1 MADTQEL
8 TERMFALSRAYRKVA
23 GDVLD
28 RGHMLRQLGQID
40 DAAFASVKTAYRR
53 IIVSASDML
62 TDLDDALAAQLD
74 VPLKSVEAATSR
86 LKAAQSRIE
95 QAGAIVDIS
104 IKVAGA
110 AGAVAI
116 FAAAPNMASAQAAAG
131 AIAAAAGALP

>member
-28 RGHMLRQLGQID
+28 RAHMLRQLGQID

-53 IIVSASDML
+53 IIASASDML
-62 TDLDDALAAQLD
+62 TDLDDALAAELD

-86 LKAAQSRIE
+86 LKAAQARIE

-116 FAAAPNMASAQAAAG
+116 FVAAPNMASAQAAAG
-131 AIAAAAGALP
+131 AIAAATGALP